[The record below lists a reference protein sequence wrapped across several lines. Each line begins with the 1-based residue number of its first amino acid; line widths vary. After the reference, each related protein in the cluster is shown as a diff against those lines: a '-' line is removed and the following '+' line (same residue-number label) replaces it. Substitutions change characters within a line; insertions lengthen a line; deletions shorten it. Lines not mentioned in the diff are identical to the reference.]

1 MDMVVLLQK
10 AECMFSDPR
19 AESYNFH
26 LLVVKAAMR
35 EWMGTAPEMGVGG
48 VTPSLPEIMLWRM
61 QIWWFIHSVLL
72 VFFFFLNIY
81 LFVCA
86 GVLLQ
91 HAGSLVEVCGI

>member
-48 VTPSLPEIMLWRM
+48 VTPSLPEIML
-61 QIWWFIHSVLL
+61 
-72 VFFFFLNIY
+72 
-81 LFVCA
+81 
-86 GVLLQ
+86 
-91 HAGSLVEVCGI
+91 

>member
-1 MDMVVLLQK
+1 MIKESRSRQMDMVVLLQK

-48 VTPSLPEIMLWRM
+48 SRHPCLKSCCEGCRFDDLST
-61 QIWWFIHSVLL
+61 Q
-72 VFFFFLNIY
+72 FFL
-81 LFVCA
+81 F
-86 GVLLQ
+86 
-91 HAGSLVEVCGI
+91 

>member
-48 VTPSLPEIMLWRM
+48 GHTILAWNHVMKDADLMIYPLS
-61 QIWWFIHSVLL
+61 FSCFF
-72 VFFFFLNIY
+72 FFFFLIFIY
-81 LFVCA
+81 LS
-86 GVLLQ
+86 VLGFCCNMQAL
-91 HAGSLVEVCGI
+91 